1 MLVRLERVDLQLL
14 ELIVESTM
22 WQESGSVKYI
32 RHGYQFT
39 TVVSVTMYSEYKS
52 LLQVQ
57 A

>member
-39 TVVSVTMYSEYKS
+39 TVPGTSSLVSEIMI
-52 LLQVQ
+52 
-57 A
+57 